1 MVLRLPPKPP
11 PPPPGKIFLTFS
23 WLRRSSSSRSGGCC
37 PPPGRPPQG
46 PWPPPPCQPPPWLFH
61 GIRRYLSILERNP
74 DRALP
79 ALRRPLYQQDR
90 KRQGRYSSEYALL
103 ARISCGEAECS
114 TMKQVDREQV
124 LEALANVI
132 DPARDRSVVALD
144 MVSGIVVKGG
154 NVGFALE
161 VEPSEAAA
169 KEPLRQACEQAVLAL
184 PGVTSVTAVLTA
196 ERTPGAA
203 RGAPPAG
210 SPAMGPGGPARGRQ
224 PPAAKPDLPGI
235 RSVVAVASGKGGVGK
250 STTAVNL
257 ALGLARLGQR
267 VGLLDADIYGPSQPR
282 MLGITGKPSSPDG
295 KKLRPMANYGVRVMS
310 MGFLVDEDAP
320 MIWRGP
326 MVQSAIQQMLTDVEW
341 GELDVLVVDLP
352 PGTGDAQLT
361 MAQRVP
367 LAGAV
372 IVSTP
377 QDIALLDARKALNMF
392 RKVDVPVFG
401 IVENMSYF
409 LCPSCGHRA
418 EIFSHG
424 GARATAERHGVD
436 FLGEIPLDL
445 MIREH
450 TDAGRPPVV
459 SEPDGPQAAAYVEI
473 ARKVITKLAPADATA

>member
-1 MVLRLPPKPP
+1 LRL
-11 PPPPGKIFLTFS
+11 
-23 WLRRSSSSRSGGCC
+23 
-37 PPPGRPPQG
+37 
-46 PWPPPPCQPPPWLFH
+46 
-61 GIRRYLSILERNP
+61 
-74 DRALP
+74 
-79 ALRRPLYQQDR
+79 
-90 KRQGRYSSEYALL
+90 
-103 ARISCGEAECS
+103 
-114 TMKQVDREQV
+114 
-124 LEALANVI
+124 
-132 DPARDRSVVALD
+132 
-144 MVSGIVVKGG
+144 
-154 NVGFALE
+154 
-161 VEPSEAAA
+161 
-169 KEPLRQACEQAVLAL
+169 ACERAVMAL

-196 ERTPGAA
+196 ERAAGGGPRPGEAPRPPRSQPPRGHDS
-203 RGAPPAG
+203 RGA
-210 SPAMGPGGPARGRQ
+210 
-224 PPAAKPDLPGI
+224 LPGI
-235 RSVVAVASGKGGVGK
+235 AAIVAVASGKGGVGK
-250 STTAVNL
+250 STTSVNL
-257 ALGLARLGQR
+257 AVALARLGQR

-282 MLGITGKPSSPDG
+282 MLGITGKPRSPDG
-295 KKLRPMANYGVRVMS
+295 KKLLPMENYGVRVMS

-326 MVQSAIQQMLTDVEW
+326 MVQSALQQMLGDVAW

-392 RKVDVPVFG
+392 RKVDVPVYG

-424 GARATAERHGVD
+424 GARATAEKYGVD

-445 MIREH
+445 TIRED

-459 SEPDGPQAAAYVEI
+459 SQPDGPQAAAYLEI
-473 ARKVITKLAPADATA
+473 ARKVIAKLAPDQASTRPFPKIVFEN